1 MKNEITVLH
10 AEQIAPTTGTVT
22 KQTNTPNAI
31 HDYMHHFMGC
41 HCTCQLTGHTVEGI
55 LQQIGTDCFLLFNP
69 KDNTTTLCTGAAL
82 QSITCRPPNFH
93 P

>member
-10 AEQIAPTTGTVT
+10 AEQIASAPIPAT
-22 KQTNTPNAI
+22 QQANMPNGF
-31 HDYMHHFMGC
+31 HDYMHHILGH
-41 HCTCQLTGHTVEGI
+41 HCTCRFSGHTIEGI
-55 LQQIGTDCFLLFNP
+55 LQQISGDCLVLFNE
-69 KDNTTTLCTGAAL
+69 KDNTTTLCTKAAL